1 MYRCLLPLLLL
12 LTSLASSAGASWAF
26 APSYF
31 SHDPASG
38 ERVVQYSPGVAPPA
52 PYAPDY
58 QQSGYRHKQ
67 TVLRKA
73 DGSIDRRHVVETWGG
88 GEYIRPYEEW
98 ERPFREGAT
107 PFGPWGNPQGPWTTP
122 FGSWVNP
129 YGLGQL
135 PSPPWPHWPRP
146 IVPTPLPAPA
156 ASPAP

>member
-1 MYRCLLPLLLL
+1 MNFRLLSSLVLLALA
-12 LTSLASSAGASWAF
+12 ASSAQASWVF
-26 APSYF
+26 NPSYF

-38 ERVVQYSPGVAPPA
+38 ERAIQYAPGIAPPA

-58 QQSGYRHKQ
+58 RQGAYRHKQ

-73 DGSIDRRHVVETWGG
+73 DGSVDRRHVVETWGG
-88 GEYIRPYEEW
+88 GEYIRPYGEW

-135 PSPPWPHWPRP
+135 PHPPWPHYGYP
-146 IVPTPLPAPA
+146 VPYPVPPAPLA
-156 ASPAP
+156 TP